1 MKTYLVDAGL
11 NWLGRWVYKKTLG
24 VSSSS
29 DSNAL
34 KKINI
39 YGHNIYYFD
48 VGEQRPVLLLHGLG
62 ASSISWLSTIVG
74 LGKSRRVIAPDQI
87 GHGRSDKPS
96 LKYRV
101 TDFVDYIE
109 EFVDQLRL
117 SQIDIIGNSL
127 GGWIGARLA
136 IKRPDLVKKL
146 VLVAAGGLK
155 PSSEFRREIE
165 KFDFTMSSL
174 SSTRFMLEK
183 SFYNKQRYASTFTTT
198 LTYIFRRVS
207 GNQEIIRTIIK
218 SADEPSEW
226 IDKKLEKIE
235 AETLVLWG
243 REDRILPIDFVEKFA
258 QGIPNVK
265 VEILE
270 NCGHVPQIERAKDF
284 NRLVEEFL
292 KSSR

>member
-1 MKTYLVDAGL
+1 
-11 NWLGRWVYKKTLG
+11 
-24 VSSSS
+24 
-29 DSNAL
+29 
-34 KKINI
+34 
-39 YGHNIYYFD
+39 
-48 VGEQRPVLLLHGLG
+48 
-62 ASSISWLSTIVG
+62 
-74 LGKSRRVIAPDQI
+74 
-87 GHGRSDKPS
+87 
-96 LKYRV
+96 
-101 TDFVDYIE
+101 
-109 EFVDQLRL
+109 
-117 SQIDIIGNSL
+117 
-127 GGWIGARLA
+127 
-136 IKRPDLVKKL
+136 
-146 VLVAAGGLK
+146 
-155 PSSEFRREIE
+155 
-165 KFDFTMSSL
+165 
-174 SSTRFMLEK
+174 MLEK

>member
-1 MKTYLVDAGL
+1 
-11 NWLGRWVYKKTLG
+11 
-24 VSSSS
+24 
-29 DSNAL
+29 
-34 KKINI
+34 
-39 YGHNIYYFD
+39 
-48 VGEQRPVLLLHGLG
+48 
-62 ASSISWLSTIVG
+62 TIVG